1 MRKNFSI
8 LNMLILTAM
17 LFAAS
22 AQAQTAKDNIFGDVE
37 KAIEEARAQGAEFL
51 APESF
56 KKAVESFKE
65 ANEFYKNNESTRD
78 IREKLT
84 DAQMH
89 CNRAMEIVKLGKIS
103 LKDATQAHYDAMKAN
118 ADQYATE
125 LFKEGQE
132 IFKDATGELEDGDI
146 ESARDKGSEA
156 EALFRKAELKAIKAE
171 ILGESRRLI
180 EEAREKECPE
190 IAPNTFNYAQSLLN
204 EVEDLL
210 TNNRYA
216 AEEAS
221 AKAEVCEYQAR
232 HAMYLTNEIKTL
244 KEDERNWEKILLEA
258 EDILTGF
265 AGQFNETPR
274 YEHGMSE
281 AVELIQ
287 TRINEMQTENDELS
301 AKVKNLQEK
310 YEVVREEAVLSSTEL
325 AKKQEM
331 EANIAKIKA
340 KFNPNE
346 AKVVFDGDNL
356 ILHVYGINF
365 PSGRAIIQ
373 PEYFSLLTKV
383 QESIKIFPDRH
394 VLIEGHTDSQGN
406 ASTNKSLS
414 EERANAVREYIIA
427 NMNINR
433 EQITSVGYGSAQPI
447 ASNKTA
453 EGRAQNRRIDV
464 VINLS
469 N

>member
-1 MRKNFSI
+1 MLKNFFI
-8 LNMLILTAM
+8 LLIVAVFVSL
-17 LFAAS
+17 S
-22 AQAQTAKDNIFGDVE
+22 SAQTAKDSIFGDVE
-37 KAIEEARAQGAEFL
+37 KMIEEAREQGAELL

-56 KKAVESFKE
+56 KMAVESFNE
-65 ANEFYKNNESTRD
+65 ANEYYRNNESTRD

-84 DAQMH
+84 EAQQH
-89 CNRAMEIVKLGKIS
+89 CNRAMEVVDLGKIS
-103 LKDATQAHYDAMKAN
+103 LKDATQSHYDAMKAK
-118 ADQYATE
+118 ADSYAPE

-132 IFKDATGELEDGDI
+132 LFRDATVELEDGDI
-146 ESARDKGSEA
+146 EGARDKGSEA
-156 EALFRKAELKAIKAE
+156 EKLFRQAELVAIKAS

-180 EEAREKECPE
+180 EEAKEKECPE
-190 IAPNTFNYAQSLLN
+190 VAPNTFNYAQSLLN
-204 EVEDLL
+204 EVETLL

-216 AEEAS
+216 AEEAT
-221 AKAEVCEYQAR
+221 AKAAECEYQAR
-232 HAMYLTNEIKTL
+232 HTMYLTSEIKAH
-244 KEDERNWEKILLEA
+244 KEDEKNWEKLLLEA
-258 EDILTGF
+258 EDVLTGF

-274 YEHGMSE
+274 YDNGLND
-281 AVELIQ
+281 AIGLIQ
-287 TRINEMQTENDELS
+287 TKITEVLTENDELR
-301 AKVKNLQEK
+301 AKVTNLQEK

-325 AKKQEM
+325 AKKQEL
-331 EANIAKIKA
+331 EANISKIKA
-340 KFNPNE
+340 KFSPGE

-394 VLIEGHTDSQGN
+394 ILIEGHTDSQGN
-406 ASTNKSLS
+406 ASTNKRLS
-414 EERANAVREYIIA
+414 EERASAVREYIIA
-427 NMNINR
+427 NMNMNR

-447 ASNKTA
+447 ASNKTS

-469 N
+469 D